1 VQVVPEQVLE
11 QAFWGI
17 SRSSRQES
25 GIALGV
31 PGIVRWRA
39 DKPAREADRPAKVD
53 ALLPEAAV
61 NRRALNRTLIAF
73 CYHRLRRRGPADRT
87 APRDRTMR
95 RAGALA
101 MEPVHSLAARDVRSV
116 IHPFT
121 DLAHHVEEGPLVLSR
136 GDGVYVIDEQ
146 GRRYL
151 EGMAGLW
158 CANLGFS
165 EARLVEAAREQMTR
179 LPTYHLFGGKSH
191 APAIELAERL
201 LALSPVPMS
210 KVLFTCSG
218 SEANDTALKLV
229 RYYHHAIGRPEKRKV
244 ISRARA
250 YHGVTLACA
259 SLTGLPHVHRDFDL
273 PLPGILHT
281 ECPHHYRCA
290 AADESEEAFAARL
303 AAELERLIRREGPD
317 SIGAFIAEP
326 VMGAGG
332 VIVPPATYF
341 EQIQEVLRRY
351 DVLLIA
357 DEVITG
363 FGRTGATFGCERF
376 GIEPDLITVAKGL
389 SAGYAPIGGILISD
403 RIYQAMLEQSR
414 KIGTF
419 GHGFTYS
426 GHPVCAAV
434 ALRALEIYQED
445 DIAGQVAAVAPLF
458 AARITDLARHPLVG
472 HCRGV
477 GLVGAIELMAD
488 LDQRTPFD
496 PTLKVGARVA
506 EWALEYG
513 VILRPLGDVISFCP
527 PLIID
532 RAEIDFL
539 FDAVHR
545 ALDRVAS
552 ELHHEQRRKVA

>member
-1 VQVVPEQVLE
+1 
-11 QAFWGI
+11 
-17 SRSSRQES
+17 
-25 GIALGV
+25 
-31 PGIVRWRA
+31 
-39 DKPAREADRPAKVD
+39 
-53 ALLPEAAV
+53 
-61 NRRALNRTLIAF
+61 
-73 CYHRLRRRGPADRT
+73 
-87 APRDRTMR
+87 
-95 RAGALA
+95 
-101 MEPVHSLAARDVRSV
+101 MEPVHSLAARDVRAV

-121 DLAHHVEEGPLVLSR
+121 DLAHHVEEGPLVLAY
-136 GDGVYVIDEQ
+136 GQGVYVLDEH

-165 EARLVEAAREQMTR
+165 EARLIEAAREQMMR

-191 APAIELAERL
+191 GPAIALAERL
-201 LALSPVPMS
+201 LALAPVPMS

-229 RYYHHAIGRPEKRKV
+229 RYYHHAIGKPQKRKI
-244 ISRARA
+244 ISRVRA

-259 SLTGLPHVHRDFDL
+259 SLTGLPHVHRDFGL
-273 PLPGILHT
+273 PLPDILHAG
-281 ECPHHYRCA
+281 CPHHYRHA
-290 AADESEEAFAARL
+290 LPGETEQAFATRL
-303 AAELERLIRREGPD
+303 ALELERLIQREGPD
-317 SIGAFIAEP
+317 TVGAFIAEP
-326 VMGAGG
+326 IMGAGG

-341 EQIQEVLRRY
+341 QQIQEILHKY

-363 FGRTGATFGCERF
+363 FGRTGETFGCRTF
-376 GIEPDLITVAKGL
+376 GIEPDLITLAKGL
-389 SAGYAPIGGILISD
+389 SAGYMPIGGVLIAE

-434 ALRALEIYQED
+434 ALRALEIYEED
-445 DIAGQVAAVAPLF
+445 DIPGHVSAMAPHF
-458 AARITDLARHPLVG
+458 AARISELATHPLVG
-472 HCRGV
+472 HGRAL

-488 LDQRTPFD
+488 PGQKAPFD
-496 PTLKVGARVA
+496 PTLRVGARVS

-527 PLIID
+527 PLIIN

-539 FDAVHR
+539 FDAVAR

-552 ELHHEQRRKVA
+552 ELTNEHKRKVA

>member
-1 VQVVPEQVLE
+1 
-11 QAFWGI
+11 
-17 SRSSRQES
+17 
-25 GIALGV
+25 
-31 PGIVRWRA
+31 
-39 DKPAREADRPAKVD
+39 
-53 ALLPEAAV
+53 
-61 NRRALNRTLIAF
+61 
-73 CYHRLRRRGPADRT
+73 
-87 APRDRTMR
+87 
-95 RAGALA
+95 
-101 MEPVHSLAARDVRSV
+101 MEHSFAARDVRSV

-121 DLAHHVEEGPLVLSR
+121 DLAHHIEEGPLVLSR
-136 GDGVYVIDEQ
+136 GDGVYVLDEH

-165 EARLVEAAREQMTR
+165 ETRLVEAAREQMTR

-191 APAIELAERL
+191 GPAIALAERL
-201 LALSPVPMS
+201 LAMAPAPMS

-229 RYYHHAIGRPEKRKV
+229 RYYHHAIGKPGKRKI
-244 ISRARA
+244 ISRVRA

-259 SLTGLPHVHRDFDL
+259 SLTGLPHVHRDFGL
-273 PLPGILHT
+273 PLPEILHAG
-281 ECPHHYRCA
+281 CPHHYRHA
-290 AADESEEAFAARL
+290 LPDETEEAFAARL
-303 AAELERLIRREGPD
+303 AAEVERLIRREGPD
-317 SIGAFIAEP
+317 TVGAFIAEP

-341 EQIQEVLRRY
+341 EQVQAVLQKY

-363 FGRTGATFGCERF
+363 FGRTGAPFGCDRF

-389 SAGYAPIGGILISD
+389 SAGYMPIGGVLISD
-403 RIYQAMLEQSR
+403 RVYQAMLEQSR

-445 DIAGQVAAVAPLF
+445 DIAGQVAAAAPHF
-458 AARITDLARHPLVG
+458 AARIAEVATHPLVG
-472 HCRGV
+472 HGRAI
-477 GLVGAIELMAD
+477 GLLGALELMAD
-488 LDQRTPFD
+488 VEQKTPFD
-496 PTLKVGARVA
+496 PALKVGAQVA
-506 EWALEYG
+506 DWALEYG
-513 VILRPLGDVISFCP
+513 VILRPLGDIISFCP

-539 FDAVHR
+539 FDAVTR

-552 ELHHEQRRKVA
+552 ELQDEHRRKVA

>member
-1 VQVVPEQVLE
+1 
-11 QAFWGI
+11 
-17 SRSSRQES
+17 
-25 GIALGV
+25 
-31 PGIVRWRA
+31 
-39 DKPAREADRPAKVD
+39 
-53 ALLPEAAV
+53 
-61 NRRALNRTLIAF
+61 
-73 CYHRLRRRGPADRT
+73 
-87 APRDRTMR
+87 
-95 RAGALA
+95 
-101 MEPVHSLAARDVRSV
+101 MEHSFAARDVRSV

-121 DLAHHVEEGPLVLSR
+121 DLAHHIEEGPLVLSR
-136 GDGVYVIDEQ
+136 GDGVYVLDEH

-165 EARLVEAAREQMTR
+165 ETRLVEAAREQMTR

-191 APAIELAERL
+191 GPAIALAERL
-201 LALSPVPMS
+201 LAMAPAPMS

-229 RYYHHAIGRPEKRKV
+229 RYYHHAIGKPGKRKI
-244 ISRARA
+244 ISRVRA
-250 YHGVTLACA
+250 YHGVTVACA
-259 SLTGLPHVHRDFDL
+259 SLTGLPHVHRDFGL
-273 PLPGILHT
+273 PLPEILHAG
-281 ECPHHYRCA
+281 CPHHYRHA
-290 AADESEEAFAARL
+290 LPDETEEAFAVRL

-317 SIGAFIAEP
+317 TVGAFIAEP

-341 EQIQEVLRRY
+341 EQVQAVLQKY

-363 FGRTGATFGCERF
+363 FGRTGAPFGCDRF

-389 SAGYAPIGGILISD
+389 SAGYMPIGGVLISD
-403 RIYQAMLEQSR
+403 RVYQAMLEQSR

-445 DIAGQVAAVAPLF
+445 DIAGQVAAAAPHF
-458 AARITDLARHPLVG
+458 AARIAEVATHPLVG
-472 HCRGV
+472 HGRAI
-477 GLVGAIELMAD
+477 GLLGALELMAD
-488 LDQRTPFD
+488 VEQKTPFD
-496 PTLKVGARVA
+496 PALKVGAQVA

-513 VILRPLGDVISFCP
+513 VILRPLGDIISFCP

-539 FDAVHR
+539 FDAVTR

-552 ELHHEQRRKVA
+552 ELKDEHRRKVA

>member
-1 VQVVPEQVLE
+1 M
-11 QAFWGI
+11 
-17 SRSSRQES
+17 
-25 GIALGV
+25 
-31 PGIVRWRA
+31 
-39 DKPAREADRPAKVD
+39 D
-53 ALLPEAAV
+53 
-61 NRRALNRTLIAF
+61 
-73 CYHRLRRRGPADRT
+73 
-87 APRDRTMR
+87 
-95 RAGALA
+95 
-101 MEPVHSLAARDVRSV
+101 PVHSLAARDVRAV

-121 DLAHHVEEGPLVLSR
+121 DLAHHVAEGPLVVAR
-136 GDGVYVIDEQ
+136 GQGVYVLDEH

-165 EARLVEAAREQMTR
+165 EARLIEAAREQMTR
-179 LPTYHLFGGKSH
+179 LPTYHMFGGKSH
-191 APAIELAERL
+191 GPAIALAERL
-201 LALSPVPMS
+201 LALAPVPMS

-229 RYYHHAIGRPEKRKV
+229 RYYHHAIGKPQKRKV
-244 ISRARA
+244 ISRVRA

-259 SLTGLPHVHRDFDL
+259 SLTGLPHVHRDFGL
-273 PLPGILHT
+273 PLADVLHAG
-281 ECPHHYRCA
+281 CPHHYRHA
-290 AADESEEAFAARL
+290 LPGETEEAFAARL
-303 AAELERLIRREGPD
+303 ALELERLIQREGPD
-317 SIGAFIAEP
+317 TVGAFIAEP

-332 VIVPPATYF
+332 VIVPPASYF
-341 EQIQEVLRRY
+341 QQIQEVLRKY

-363 FGRTGATFGCERF
+363 FGRTGETFGCQKF
-376 GIEPDLITVAKGL
+376 GIEPDLISLAKGL
-389 SAGYAPIGGILISD
+389 SAGYMPIGGVLISE

-434 ALRALEIYQED
+434 ALRALEIYEED
-445 DIAGQVAAVAPLF
+445 EIPGHVSAMAPHF
-458 AARITDLARHPLVG
+458 AARINELAAHPLVG
-472 HCRGV
+472 HTRAL

-488 LDQRTPFD
+488 PGQKVPFD
-496 PTLKVGARVA
+496 PALRVGARVA
-506 EWALEYG
+506 EWALELG

-527 PLIID
+527 PLIIN

-539 FDAVHR
+539 FDAVTR

-552 ELHHEQRRKVA
+552 ELRKEHKRKVA